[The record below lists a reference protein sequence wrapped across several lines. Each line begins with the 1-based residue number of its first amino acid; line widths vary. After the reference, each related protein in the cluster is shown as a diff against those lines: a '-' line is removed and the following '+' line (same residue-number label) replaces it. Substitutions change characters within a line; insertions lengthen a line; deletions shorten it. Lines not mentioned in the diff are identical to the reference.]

1 MSLKL
6 GLPNENV
13 RTALEDWCDRVLV
26 RDFGSSIFGSS
37 GILKDDVIVK
47 LASAGPILNLAGLEC
62 IVGPQWP
69 WFRKYGDELL
79 TELLAM
85 SIPPMVPKPT
95 QQKHAKRPLDEGAIQ
110 QEVLKSATVVNM
122 ERNNK

>member
-1 MSLKL
+1 MLLKL

-13 RTALEDWCDRVLV
+13 HTALEDWRDRVLV

-47 LASAGPILNLAGLEC
+47 LASAGPILNLAGLER

-69 WFRKYGDELL
+69 
-79 TELLAM
+79 
-85 SIPPMVPKPT
+85 
-95 QQKHAKRPLDEGAIQ
+95 
-110 QEVLKSATVVNM
+110 
-122 ERNNK
+122 